1 MDTLYAVALIV
12 ATATAVV
19 AILASLLPLIG
30 SVPHLQSGARVWK
43 VLLSHRLARGAL
55 VLGVFSL
62 IVSVLVHSRW
72 GHGPGTVAPMGFGQ
86 LLSEHEAFPTVG
98 AMLLLALLL
107 IFFRNRHQRD
117 GSAI

>member
-12 ATATAVV
+12 AIAAAAV
-19 AILASLLPLIG
+19 AILTSLLTLMG
-30 SVPHLQSGARVWK
+30 SDAHLQSGPRVWRI
-43 VLLSHRLARGAL
+43 LLSHRLARGAL
-55 VLGVFSL
+55 ALGVFSL

-72 GHGPGTVAPMGFGQ
+72 GHGPGTVAPMSFGR

-107 IFFRNRHQRD
+107 IFFRNRQQRD
-117 GSAI
+117 GSAT